1 MYPLKVILIGIDA
14 ALLLQV
20 REELLRRQVRI
31 ESEQHDAASA
41 VDSDRRAAE
50 WTGTGDS
57 IPRLLVIHLASSQ
70 EFDELRRLRGA
81 FPAYPILALLD
92 GGDDPTALITIMRE
106 GATQVVLLPVQAED
120 FKAALDAIAHQ
131 YVPSTRPSRV
141 LAVSGVTGG
150 SGATTLALN
159 LAYELASERQI
170 RCLLVDLSLQM
181 GMLASY
187 LNIEPQSTIHDVLRD
202 IPKQGLYAVQKGLT
216 PVANNLKMIAGPYQ
230 AIKPMEV
237 KAQDVLAT
245 LQFSKRLAEL
255 VVLDVPS
262 TYDNLYFNILT
273 AADQVVLVAEQRV
286 PSIRAVKLIC
296 DRLACETTFATP
308 HLVINRYNPRLK
320 GFTLDELA
328 KLLSVSRL
336 SGIASDE
343 AAVTAAVNNGRPLRQ
358 EAPQSRALA
367 DIDAL
372 GEILAVGER
381 IAQPSYEK
389 NGNVFGR
396 LVRAF
401 GLV

>member
-1 MYPLKVILIGIDA
+1 
-14 ALLLQV
+14 
-20 REELLRRQVRI
+20 
-31 ESEQHDAASA
+31 
-41 VDSDRRAAE
+41 
-50 WTGTGDS
+50 
-57 IPRLLVIHLASSQ
+57 
-70 EFDELRRLRGA
+70 
-81 FPAYPILALLD
+81 
-92 GGDDPTALITIMRE
+92 
-106 GATQVVLLPVQAED
+106 
-120 FKAALDAIAHQ
+120 
-131 YVPSTRPSRV
+131 
-141 LAVSGVTGG
+141 
-150 SGATTLALN
+150 
-159 LAYELASERQI
+159 
-170 RCLLVDLSLQM
+170 
-181 GMLASY
+181 
-187 LNIEPQSTIHDVLRD
+187 
-202 IPKQGLYAVQKGLT
+202 LYAVQKGLT
-216 PVANNLKMIAGPYQ
+216 PVADNLKMIAGPYQ

-296 DRLACETTFATP
+296 DRLACEKPLEAP

-343 AAVTAAVNNGRPLRQ
+343 AAVAAAVNNGRPLRQ